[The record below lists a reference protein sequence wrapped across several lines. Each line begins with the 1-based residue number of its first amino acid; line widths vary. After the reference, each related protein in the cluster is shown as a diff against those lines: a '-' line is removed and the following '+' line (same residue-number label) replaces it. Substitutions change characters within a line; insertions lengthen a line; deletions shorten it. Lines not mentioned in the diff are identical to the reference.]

1 MRRILVTG
9 GAGFLGS
16 NLCQRLVEDKNNY
29 VIALDNL
36 FTGRLCNIEHLMEL
50 PNFEFRKWDVIDPV
64 DIPVDQIYN
73 AACPASPPS
82 YQLSPTST
90 TKTCIFGIINML
102 ELARKYNATLLQF
115 STSEVYG
122 DALVHPQPEDYWGNV
137 NPDGIRSCYDEGKR
151 CAETLCFDYNR
162 EFGTHVKVI
171 RIFNTYGPNMDP
183 KDGRVVSN
191 FILQALAGEDITI
204 YGNGMQ
210 TRSFCYVDD
219 LIRGIVAMMNSAP
232 DFLGPV
238 NLGNPGEF
246 TMREL
251 AQKVIHMTGSR
262 SKLTFCPLPGD
273 DPKQRKPDITLAKER
288 LGWKPGIELDEG
300 LQKTISYYKQL
311 LQREVCYEQ

>member
-1 MRRILVTG
+1 MKRILVTG

-29 VIALDNL
+29 VVALDNL
-36 FTGRLCNIEHLMEL
+36 FTGRLSNIEHMLTL
-50 PNFEFRKWDVIDPV
+50 PNFEFIQWDVMDPV
-64 DIPVDQIYN
+64 DIQVDQIYN
-73 AACPASPPS
+73 AACPASPPA
-82 YQLSPTST
+82 YQMSPTST
-90 TKTCIFGIINML
+90 TKTCIIGIINML
-102 ELARKYNATLLQF
+102 ELAKKYNATLLQF

-122 DALVHPQPEDYWGNV
+122 DALVHPQAENYWGNV

-162 EFGTHVKVI
+162 EFGTHIKVI

-191 FILQALAGEDITI
+191 FILQALANENITI
-204 YGNGMQ
+204 YGNGTQ

-219 LIRGIVAMMNSAP
+219 LIDGIVAMMNSGS
-232 DFLGPV
+232 DFMGPV

-246 TMREL
+246 TMLEL
-251 AQKVIHMTGSR
+251 AQKVITMTESQ

-273 DPKQRKPDITLAKER
+273 DPKQRRPDITLAKEK
-288 LGWKPGIELDEG
+288 LGWEPTILLDEG
-300 LQKTISYYKQL
+300 LEKTISYYKAL
-311 LQREVCYEQ
+311 TSERA